1 MCQAVIEYGDEREA
15 IGKAKRLIQII
26 SNIMANTKCT
36 LENAILMAGTT
47 MEDYEDSLALLESKK
62 MLFEGRE

>member
-1 MCQAVIEYGDEREA
+1 MSQAVIEYGDEREA
-15 IGKAKRLIQII
+15 KGEAKRLVQIV

-47 MEDYEDSLALLESKK
+47 MEDYEDSLALLELLERSAN
-62 MLFEGRE
+62 